1 MAYGKAK
8 SIPPDQ
14 KGSVRL
20 HTVIGKLQQ
29 TLVESIP
36 VLIGRLIPG
45 TFSESPRSEERI
57 LELILMMILSR
68 EIHESF

>member
-14 KGSVRL
+14 KGVVRL
-20 HTVIGKLQQ
+20 HNAIGKLQQ

-36 VLIGRLIPG
+36 VLIGRLNPG
-45 TFSESPRSEERI
+45 TFGESRQRTH
-57 LELILMMILSR
+57 LIPHADDYLKSR
-68 EIHESF
+68 NS